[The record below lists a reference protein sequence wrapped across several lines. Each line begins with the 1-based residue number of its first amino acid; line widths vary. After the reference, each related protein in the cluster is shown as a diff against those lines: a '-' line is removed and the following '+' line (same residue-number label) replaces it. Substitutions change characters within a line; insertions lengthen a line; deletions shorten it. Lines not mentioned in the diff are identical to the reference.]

1 MDYIRIKTTSRD
13 SETQSLRDATSSS
26 VSSSMSMS
34 MSSSESTAN
43 DIKELLKDWIKLY
56 PDSFSPDMEFKIYQ
70 LEDGDIIIR
79 LHEDM
84 SSLAVA
90 LLVLYLETT
99 SKAAVSE
106 SESVSQS
113 STANSQQPI
122 AFITIDDTEVLLK
135 QNVGKR
141 AMLFCETTSQRV
153 NELTSIDSESHSLR
167 DAKSLSLSKSESE
180 SESLSTT
187 VRFLLDDN
195 YVLDYDFERR
205 PQPVKNSGLQF
216 EEQELTFPKDYDVV
230 RVGDVVKKK
239 IDKVLEDEGL
249 TPKKMLIYLLCGAIG
264 LAIGFLIVHFSA
276 K

>member
-13 SETQSLRDATSSS
+13 SETQSLRDATS

-34 MSSSESTAN
+34 MSESVSSSESTAN

-113 STANSQQPI
+113 SIANSQQPI

-141 AMLFCETTSQRV
+141 AMLFCETTRQQV

-167 DAKSLSLSKSESE
+167 DAKSLSKSE
-180 SESLSTT
+180 SESLSTS

-216 EEQELTFPKDYDVV
+216 EEQELTLPKDYDVV